1 MSGNGFIFEINGE
14 GAVVGFDNDLFADGP
29 GGHGVGIGI
38 EADGKV
44 GVDPCR
50 GGVPAIGENFGQG
63 S

>member
-1 MSGNGFIFEINGE
+1 MVS
-14 GAVVGFDNDLFADGP
+14 FDNDLFADGP

-44 GVDPCR
+44 GVDPDR
-50 GGVPAIGENFGQG
+50 RGVPAIGEKLGQG